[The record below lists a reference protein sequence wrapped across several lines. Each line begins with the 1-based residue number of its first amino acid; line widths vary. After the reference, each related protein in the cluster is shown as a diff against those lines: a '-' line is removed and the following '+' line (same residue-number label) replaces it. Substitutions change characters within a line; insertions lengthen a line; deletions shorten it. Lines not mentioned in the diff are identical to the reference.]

1 MIDPILIIL
10 AAVILGLFVFA
21 AWFEAREYRKE
32 QDRQE
37 ADQYKTWKESAYPET
52 MADEDVKQMHA
63 ARWDGDRS

>member
-32 QDRQE
+32 RDRQE
-37 ADQYKTWKESAYPET
+37 AAEYAAWKNSAFPET
-52 MADEDVKQMHA
+52 MTDDEVKQMNA